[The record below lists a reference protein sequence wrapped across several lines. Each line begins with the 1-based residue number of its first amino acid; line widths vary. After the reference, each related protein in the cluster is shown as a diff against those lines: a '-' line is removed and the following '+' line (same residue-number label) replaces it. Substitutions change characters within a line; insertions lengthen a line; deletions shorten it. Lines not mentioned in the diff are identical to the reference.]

1 MVDIEETEILTLFRV
16 RKTVLQML
24 KDRGYIVFDSK
35 DDLELSRQKFEEKF
49 VKINQVIRE
58 NLEIKRPK
66 YNSPSQRILTVF
78 VEKEKEKSAIGVG
91 IIRKFCE
98 RIKQDNFHKII
109 LILKHRLS
117 PQAKQ
122 AISAI
127 NSIIDRIEYFNESE
141 LVVNITEHCLV
152 PRHEVLLRDGCKK
165 LLEKYSIKE
174 TQLPKIHKNDPV
186 ARYLGLEKN
195 QIVKIIRNSETSGRY
210 ITYRRC
216 FS

>member
-1 MVDIEETEILTLFRV
+1 MSLSENEVLTVFRI

-24 KDRGYIVFDSK
+24 RDRGYVVFDSQ
-35 DDLELSRQKFEEKF
+35 DDIELPRQKFEENF

-66 YNSPSQRILTVF
+66 WNSPSQRILVVF
-78 VEKEKEKSAIGVG
+78 VKKEKDKSAIGVKS
-91 IIRKFCE
+91 IRNYCE
-98 RIKQDNFHKII
+98 RIKQDDFQKAI
-109 LILKHRLS
+109 LILHGRLS

-127 NSIIDRIEYFNESE
+127 NSLVDRIEYFIESE
-141 LVVNITEHCLV
+141 LIINITEHCLV
-152 PRHEVLLRDGCKK
+152 PRHEILTREDCKK

-174 TQLPKIHKNDPV
+174 SQLPKINKSDPV
-186 ARYLGLEKN
+186 ARYLGVEKN
-195 QIVKIIRNSETSGRY
+195 QIVKIIRSSETSGRY

-216 FS
+216 CV